1 MKKTLSIK
9 KLFFDK
15 DFLSK
20 LFVLAVPII
29 LQNFINSFVNILDT
43 VMIGRLGSIEIA
55 AVGLGNQLFFL
66 LNLLLYGVASGGMV
80 FTAQFWGKKD
90 LPGLRKAF
98 TISMIFSIFFS
109 TIFTVLCIVI
119 PEEILSL
126 YSNDIAVIKLGA
138 KYLRLS
144 ALCFIPF
151 SISFIFMFTLR
162 SIEQVKLTVAITFI
176 SFSLN
181 LVLNA
186 VLIFGLL
193 GFPKLGVQGAAIAT
207 VITRLIELF
216 LFIITTKLNK
226 YPILGNIK
234 EHFAFDA
241 KFFKMFLIIV
251 APVILNESIWSL
263 GMTFHH
269 KIFAGI
275 NTFSYAAFSI
285 SNTVAQLIWVIFVG
299 LGNAISVLIGKRI
312 GEGNYDEAK
321 NYAYKIAVFSPF
333 LAIFIGGMLIP
344 ISFVLPFIFNV
355 EPEVIRIAKQIL
367 LILAICYPVKV
378 FNMNMVIGVIRAGGD
393 TRFGVI
399 YDACIMWITSIPL
412 ALSLSHYA
420 GISVWVVYLCLFADE
435 PIKLCLGIW
444 RLKSGKW
451 LRSVV

>member
-1 MKKTLSIK
+1 MKKSLSIK
-9 KLFFDK
+9 QIFFDK

-20 LFVLAVPII
+20 LFALALPII

-43 VMIGRLGSIEIA
+43 IMIGRLGSVEIA

-66 LNLLLYGVASGGMV
+66 LNLLLYGIASGGMV

-98 TISMIFSIFFS
+98 GISMILSLFFS
-109 TIFTVLCIVI
+109 TIFTVLCITM
-119 PEEILSL
+119 PEQILSL

-162 SIEQVKLTVAITFI
+162 SIEQVKITVVITFI

-186 VLIFGLL
+186 VLIFGLF
-193 GFPKLGVQGAAIAT
+193 GFPRLGVRGAAIAT
-207 VITRLIELF
+207 VIARLVELF
-216 LFIITTKLNK
+216 LFISITKIKK
-226 YPILGNIK
+226 YPILGKIK
-234 EHFAFDA
+234 EHLAFDIRFL
-241 KFFKMFLIIV
+241 KIFFIV
-251 APVILNESIWSL
+251 VTPVIISESIWSL

-275 NTFSYAAFSI
+275 NTFSYAAFNI
-285 SNTVAQLIWVIFVG
+285 GNTVAQLIWVIFVG
-299 LGNAISVLIGKRI
+299 LANAISVLIGKKI

-321 NYAYKIAVFSPF
+321 NYAYRIAFLSPI
-333 LAIFIGGMLIP
+333 LAVIIGSLLIP
-344 ISFVLPFIFNV
+344 IACSLPFIFNV
-355 EPEVIRIAKQIL
+355 EPEVTKIAKQLLFIL
-367 LILAICYPVKV
+367 VAIYPIKV
-378 FNMNMVIGVIRAGGD
+378 FNVTMVIGVIRAGGD
-393 TRFGVI
+393 TRFGVL
-399 YDACIMWITSIPL
+399 YDACIMWIFSIPL
-412 ALSLSHYA
+412 AFYLSRYTSVSTWLVYA
-420 GISVWVVYLCLFADE
+420 CLFTDE
-435 PIKLCLGIW
+435 PIKLILGIW

-451 LRSVV
+451 LRAVV